1 LPPEPKF
8 AWKKSLAGPGLA
20 GIAATGE
27 CILVADR
34 DTSDTKDV
42 FRCLDAA
49 NGSERWTVAYAALAQ
64 LDYGNAPRATPL
76 VVDDKVYLYGALGHL
91 HCVDLASGKI
101 IWKKNVRLDFKAHDE
116 RPWGVASSPLLVD
129 DKLIVNPGGKDASL
143 VALDPATGDVVWQAP
158 GGPAA
163 FSSFIVGRF
172 GGMRQ
177 IVGYDKTSLGGF
189 HPETGRRLWQVIP
202 PHKNDFNVPTP
213 IEFEGQLIVTTENN
227 GTRLYRFRDDGT
239 IVPEPVAQYS
249 DLAPDSHTP
258 VVVGGRLFGVWGALF
273 CLDLRAGLKPLWTSE
288 GKEYADYA
296 SIIGAADRILIT
308 TQHGELLLVDAAADD
323 YRVLSRLK
331 LFDDDSGVL
340 AHPAL
345 VGHRL
350 YVRSSTAIHCLVLE
364 P

>member
-1 LPPEPKF
+1 
-8 AWKKSLAGPGLA
+8 
-20 GIAATGE
+20 
-27 CILVADR
+27 VADR
-34 DTSDTKDV
+34 DTADTRDV
-42 FRCLDAA
+42 FRCLGAA
-49 NGSERWTVAYAALAQ
+49 DGSDRWTVAYAAPAQ

-76 VVDDKVYLYGALGHL
+76 IAGEKVYLYGALGHL

-101 IWKKNVRLDFKAHDE
+101 LWKRNLRLDFKAHDE
-116 RPWGVASSPLLVD
+116 RPWGAASSPLLVD

-143 VALDPATGDVVWQAP
+143 AALDPATGAVIWQTP

-163 FSSFIVGRF
+163 FSSFIVGQF
-172 GGMRQ
+172 GGTRQ
-177 IVGYDKTSLGGF
+177 IVGYDKTSLGGWD
-189 HPETGRRLWQVIP
+189 PATGHRLWQLIP

-213 IEFEGQLIVTTENN
+213 IEFEGQLLVATENN
-227 GTRLYRFRDDGT
+227 GTRLYRFREDGT
-239 IVPEPVAQYS
+239 IAPEPVAQFN

-273 CLDLRAGLKPLWTSE
+273 CLDVRAGLKPLWTSE
-288 GKEYADYA
+288 DKTYADYA
-296 SIIGAADRILIT
+296 SIIGSGGLVLVT
-308 TQHGELLLVDAAADD
+308 TQYGELLLVDAAADE
-323 YRVLSRLK
+323 YRVVSRLK

-350 YVRSSTAIHCLVLE
+350 YVRSSTAIHCLDLE